1 MGTITTSDGTKS
13 CTRTGAQGS
22 RVVVRHGRPLNA
34 DASDDQARGTSRKR
48 R

>member
-13 CTRTGAQGS
+13 ST
-22 RVVVRHGRPLNA
+22 RVVLRAAGGVEPRLAAKRRRLGR
-34 DASDDQARGTSRKR
+34 RGQGEKSRKR

>member
-13 CTRTGAQGS
+13 WT
-22 RVVVRHGRPLNA
+22 RVVLRAAGGVEPRLAAERRRLGPGQGA
-34 DASDDQARGTSRKR
+34 KSRKR